1 MKLRIDIPVHHA
13 QCVWQK
19 KEHRSKVKVKVTE
32 NTKTTIWAITSE
44 PEVVETSGWFQN
56 VPCQNIYQKCRSP
69 PDAWCS
75 VFASHD
81 VNSEPIDFKIGTH
94 IDFTCTIY
102 HIKNCTNKN
111 NITHITMATK
121 YAIIKHRAF
130 FKTLIAAYHPFIL
143 DGFLWNFAYE
153 ISLK

>member
-19 KEHRSKVKVKVTE
+19 KRTYVKGQGQGHRKHENHYLSHNFWTGSRREFWLVSKCSLSKYL
-32 NTKTTIWAITSE
+32 SE
-44 PEVVETSGWFQN
+44 
-56 VPCQNIYQKCRSP
+56 
-69 PDAWCS
+69 AWCS

-81 VNSEPIDFKIGTH
+81 VNSEPINFKIGTH

-111 NITHITMATK
+111 NITRITMATK
-121 YAIIKHRAF
+121 YPIIKHRAF